1 MSPLVK
7 IHVVCERRVCRK
19 QTVRRWIRQKTSLSA
34 SLLLSSLCSGSK
46 IQAFAGQ
53 SWCNQGFLQRF
64 AGRKLKPLCI
74 RFLTVLVVTLISSC
88 IDLFISDE
96 EMNGCFWQSCLILQ
110 SVLGVVVR
118 GLPLLFKGER
128 LRFCLFLCNIRLT
141 DASESF
147 NRFEISTFL

>member
-1 MSPLVK
+1 MAAKFKPLLG
-7 IHVVCERRVCRK
+7 H
-19 QTVRRWIRQKTSLSA
+19 
-34 SLLLSSLCSGSK
+34 
-46 IQAFAGQ
+46 

-64 AGRKLKPLCI
+64 AAGSLKSLCI
-74 RFLTVLVVTLISSC
+74 RFLIVLVVTLISSC

-96 EMNGCFWQSCLILQ
+96 EMNGCSWQSCLILQ

-128 LRFCLFLCNIRLT
+128 LRFCLFLSNIRLT

>member
-1 MSPLVK
+1 MWSAN
-7 IHVVCERRVCRK
+7 EGFFRK
-19 QTVRRWIRQKTSLSA
+19 QTVRWWIRQKTSLSA

-46 IQAFAGQ
+46 IQALCWAILGVIRGFFRGLRAG
-53 SWCNQGFLQRF
+53 S
-64 AGRKLKPLCI
+64 LKSLCI
-74 RFLTVLVVTLISSC
+74 RFLIVLVVTLISSC

-128 LRFCLFLCNIRLT
+128 LRFCLFLCNHSTNGCFR
-141 DASESF
+141 EFQSF
-147 NRFEISTFL
+147 

>member
-1 MSPLVK
+1 MDHTVFK
-7 IHVVCERRVCRK
+7 VQCYCKK
-19 QTVRRWIRQKTSLSA
+19 QQKKKATQHNNTN
-34 SLLLSSLCSGSK
+34 SSLCWAILGVIMDFFRGLRAGS
-46 IQAFAGQ
+46 
-53 SWCNQGFLQRF
+53 
-64 AGRKLKPLCI
+64 LKSLCI
-74 RFLTVLVVTLISSC
+74 RFLIVLVVTLISSC

>member
-46 IQAFAGQ
+46 IQALCWAILGVIR
-53 SWCNQGFLQRF
+53 GFFRGLRT
-64 AGRKLKPLCI
+64 GSLKPLCI
-74 RFLTVLVVTLISSC
+74 RFLIVLVVTLISSC

-110 SVLGVVVR
+110 SVLGVVYGVCHFFSR
-118 GLPLLFKGER
+118 EK
-128 LRFCLFLCNIRLT
+128 
-141 DASESF
+141 D
-147 NRFEISTFL
+147 